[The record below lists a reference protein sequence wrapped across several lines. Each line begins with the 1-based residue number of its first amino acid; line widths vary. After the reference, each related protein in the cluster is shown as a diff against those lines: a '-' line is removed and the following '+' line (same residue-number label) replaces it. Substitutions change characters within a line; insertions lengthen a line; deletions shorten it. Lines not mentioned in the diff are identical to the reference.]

1 MPKEGLL
8 GSGSDGLGT
17 SEKISKAARDARIP
31 CIFNLISLSI
41 LCLYNSLIQ
50 SYIYIIFFCM
60 RIFVLTC
67 RMSGMNEIDPGLKSS
82 GDALCGKCECSKLQY
97 GHSIDVPS
105 SLIEV

>member
-41 LCLYNSLIQ
+41 LCLYNNLIQ
-50 SYIYIIFFCM
+50 SYIYNMFFLYAYICPDM
-60 RIFVLTC
+60 Q
-67 RMSGMNEIDPGLKSS
+67 NEWHERDRPWI
-82 GDALCGKCECSKLQY
+82 EKLWRCP
-97 GHSIDVPS
+97 VRKM
-105 SLIEV
+105 